1 MERLNLLLGFLLLYS
16 VVLQLGT
23 VVQGLH
29 IYRTFTPTSPDIVLN
44 HLSVD
49 NQTGKVY
56 IGAVNN
62 LYQLN
67 RQLTEEKRVSTG
79 PRLDSVNCAGPDEEG
94 DTSCPDRVD
103 TSNVNKILAI
113 DHQGDRL
120 ITCGTVYHGIC
131 QVRNLRDISQISVSY
146 TPDLSKYVAT
156 NSPSR
161 TTVGFVAPG
170 PQPFEENALYVG
182 STYGE
187 HNVIRENV
195 PAVSIRSL
203 QSSDIFQVMNSGEA
217 KFDVNPT
224 HVRQQ
229 YLISY
234 IHGFSSKSRVYFA
247 TVQMERVPTPGNDPP
262 PYWSKLIRLCLG
274 DINFYSYMEIPFKC
288 LGQNGTNYNLLQ
300 AMYVSKPGQ
309 KLAES
314 MGIQE
319 DDEIL
324 FGVFSASKTPSG
336 IEPLESSALCI
347 FSMSEVNEEFDKVQ
361 EACYTQ
367 QDGGGIAEPLD
378 FAGGSSCT
386 GFTSEVMVRYP
397 CGADFTP
404 KRFGGTAPL
413 TRTAVAEFPTTGLTS
428 VAASTVNDYTAAF
441 LGTTNGQ
448 LIKVLVWSGVAANP
462 YEEITVVL
470 GSRVQQ
476 DMQFDAINPQHLYVM
491 TKNKVSQVKVAE
503 CGQYST
509 CEECHGAG
517 DPYCGW
523 CTLEN
528 RCTQKQECNGH
539 NEVNRWLSVDVDRCI
554 EITQIDPPNLPREG
568 PRTSLTLEVA
578 RLPDGG
584 QTYDCSFR
592 LNSATTYTSTARFD
606 NNGKLVCDDTP
617 PPAQIPPIPPGTD
630 HVTVELWVRV
640 RETDRDIV
648 KAGFDFFDC
657 NALKSCN
664 PCVTS
669 SYSCNWCVSDNKC
682 THNIADNCQD
692 GGTTVGH
699 GERHSCPRIVEL
711 KSERLIPVGLPK
723 AINMSTSNVPG
734 NADDFRCSLN
744 IDGVFVT
751 AEATFRNGIISCSPI
766 QYTYPQDVQEL
777 AVVLGASWRGNNIID
792 NPLGVTVTLYK
803 CSSQRTDCSLCVTA
817 PPRYSCG
824 WCKDTC
830 TVRQACRNRGETWEL
845 ENCPAPTI
853 TDFFPKSGP
862 VNGGTSVTI
871 TGVNMGQK
879 FDDIDGGVTIAGQS
893 CTPIEEQYSI
903 SNKIVCTTGQAMTT
917 TSGPVVV
924 QVGGQANQQGQSADI
939 FYYRDPTVTGFSP
952 VVGPQSGGTRVL
964 IMGELFDTGG
974 EITAR
979 IGRTGDNM
987 WATCIVDEASR
998 TNVSV
1003 ECQTGPIDAT
1013 GLYTLQVLFDGHP
1026 RDAPENY
1033 TFNYTD
1039 DPTVME
1045 VSPLKSFSSGGRQL
1059 TVRGTNL
1066 RIVQIA
1072 AVRVSTSTATRR
1084 KRQATEASMP
1094 CKIESDSM
1102 MTCPS
1107 PDMGQSVGDVDLR
1120 FQLDNVQISLANL
1133 PGCQDSPDSC
1143 KFVYVPN
1150 PEYFP
1155 FEENPKLHTGGI
1167 LAIEG
1172 RNLDQASF
1180 QEDVQVTIGME
1191 ICNVTSLDDDTL
1203 TCEPPESQPLGL
1215 DSEGRKS
1222 NEVLPIVAV
1231 RVGNLKFEIGELQY
1245 QIASAGLVIW
1255 AIILIAAAGGILVII
1270 IIALLFIMRSKKKEA
1285 NRRYEKI
1292 MVQMDTLESNVRNE
1306 CKKAFAELQTDMTDL
1321 TSDLGGTG
1329 IPFLDYRTYMMRV
1342 LFPGQ
1347 DMHPVLKETNVRESR
1362 RVQWEQAMNQFS
1374 ALLNNKHFLLTFI
1387 RIMEESRESFSSRD
1401 KVNVASLLTVALHG
1415 KMEYYT
1421 DILKTLL
1428 LQMIERSVERNPKL
1442 MLRRTESVVDKMLTN
1457 WLSIS
1462 LYPFLKETAGQPLF
1476 MLYKAIK
1483 YQVEKGP
1490 VDSILG
1496 FARYSIT
1503 EDRLLREQVD
1513 HEVLTLN
1520 VVSLPGGPSSN
1531 MPFTVKALS
1540 CDTITQ
1546 VKDKILDMA
1555 YKNIPYSTR
1564 LHADECEL
1572 EWRHGRAGQ
1581 LILRDT
1587 DVTSEMNHRW
1597 KKLNTLEHYKV
1608 PDSCSVALLRKPEQ
1622 QMKLDRTFGKNADKN
1637 LGVNQSL
1644 SSSSLAPLMQGDPEE
1659 GCRYW
1664 HLQVEDS
1671 WVNDNFSNHRNH
1683 KVKARDELERSNS
1696 VKRDSRFLK
1705 EQRAIPEIYL
1715 TRLLAT
1721 KGTLQKFVD
1730 DAFSAILCTSPVP
1743 PSIKY
1748 FFDLLDHEAKK
1759 HGIDDPETLHI
1770 WKTNS
1775 VPLRFWVNVLKNPE
1789 FVFDIFK
1796 LGIVDACLSVV
1807 AQTFIDSCS
1816 AAEHKLGK
1824 DSPSN
1829 KLLYAREIPQ
1839 YRQKVQTYYKEVQQM
1854 TAVSDQEMIT
1864 LLVEET
1870 KDHTHEFNTLAAVN
1884 ELYDYAMKYQDQ
1896 LLDALE
1902 EDTTC
1907 QRMQLAH
1914 KFENISANMEGET
1927 DV

>member
-1622 QMKLDRTFGKNADKN
+1622 QMKLDRTFEN

-1664 HLQVEDS
+1664 HL
-1671 WVNDNFSNHRNH
+1671 
-1683 KVKARDELERSNS
+1683 VKARDELERSNS

>member
-1 MERLNLLLGFLLLYS
+1 MERLNLLPGFLLLYS

-29 IYRTFTPTSPDIVLN
+29 IYRTFSPTSPDIVLN

-79 PRLDSVNCAGPDEEG
+79 PRLDSVNCPGPDEER

-103 TSNVNKILAI
+103 TDNLNKILAI

-146 TPDLSKYVAT
+146 TPDFSKYVAT

-161 TTVGFVAPG
+161 TTVGFAAPG
-170 PQPFEENALYVG
+170 PQPYEENALYVG
-182 STYGE
+182 GTYGE

-224 HVRQQ
+224 ELRQQ

-234 IHGFSSKSRVYFA
+234 IHGFSSKNRVYFA
-247 TVQMERVPTPGNDPP
+247 TVQMERVPKHGDDPP

-336 IEPLESSALCI
+336 TEPLESSALCI
-347 FSMSEVNEEFDKVQ
+347 FSMSEVNEEFSKVQ

-378 FAGGSSCT
+378 FAGGTSCT
-386 GFTSEVMVRYP
+386 KFTSEVMVRYP

-491 TKNKVSQVKVAE
+491 TENKVSQVKVAE

-893 CTPIEEQYSI
+893 CTPIEDQYSI

-979 IGRTGDNM
+979 IGRTRDNM
-987 WATCIVDEASR
+987 WATCIVDESSR

-1039 DPTVME
+1039 DPTIME

-1066 RIVQIA
+1066 RIVQVA

-1133 PGCQDSPDSC
+1133 PGCQDSPDNC

-1155 FEENPKLHTGGI
+1155 FDENPKLHTGGI

-1203 TCEPPESQPLGL
+1203 TCEPPESQPSGL

-1222 NEVLPIVAV
+1222 NEVLPIVVV

-1622 QMKLDRTFGKNADKN
+1622 QMKLDRTFEN

-1659 GCRYW
+1659 GCRHW
-1664 HLQVEDS
+1664 HL
-1671 WVNDNFSNHRNH
+1671 
-1683 KVKARDELERSNS
+1683 VKARDELERSNS

>member
-1 MERLNLLLGFLLLYS
+1 MERLNLLLGFLQL
-16 VVLQLGT
+16 VLQLGT

-29 IYRTFTPTSPDIVLN
+29 VYNTFSPSSPDIVLN

-49 NQTGKVY
+49 NQTGRVY

-67 RQLTEEKRVSTG
+67 RQLSLEKTQSTG
-79 PRLDSVNCAGPDEEG
+79 PRLDSVNCPGPEEEG
-94 DTSCPDRVD
+94 DSTCTDRVE
-103 TSNVNKILAI
+103 TPNVNKILAI
-113 DHQGDRL
+113 DQQGGHL
-120 ITCGTVYHGIC
+120 ITCGTLYQGIC
-131 QVRNLRDISQISVSY
+131 QVRSLGDVTQISVEY
-146 TPDLSKYVAT
+146 TPDFSRYVAT
-156 NSPSR
+156 NSPSN

-170 PQPFEENALYVG
+170 TQPYEENALYVG

-187 HNVIRENV
+187 HHVIRENV

-203 QSSDIFQVMNSGEA
+203 EPSDIFKVVNDDKA
-217 KFDVNPT
+217 KFMVRSES
-224 HVRQQ
+224 RQQ

-234 IHGFSSKSRVYFA
+234 VHGFRSKNHAYFA
-247 TVQMERVPTPGNDPP
+247 TFQMERIPTPGDDPP
-262 PYWSKLIRLCLG
+262 PFWSKLIRLCIG
-274 DINFYSYMEIPFKC
+274 DANFYSYMEIPLKC

-300 AMYVSKPGQ
+300 AVYVSKPGQ
-309 KLAES
+309 KLAQN
-314 MGIQE
+314 MGLPE
-319 DDEIL
+319 DDEML

-336 IEPLESSALCI
+336 KEPLESSALCV
-347 FSMSEVNEEFDKVQ
+347 FSMSEIDAEFNKVQ
-361 EACYTQ
+361 KACYTEE
-367 QDGGGIAEPLD
+367 GGGIAEPLD
-378 FAGGSSCT
+378 FGGGTCLQQREELLER
-386 GFTSEVMVRYP
+386 FP
-397 CGADFTP
+397 CGADFTA
-404 KRFGGTAPL
+404 KQFGGTEAL

-428 VAASTVNDYTAAF
+428 VAASTVNGYTTAF
-441 LGTTNGQ
+441 LGTTNGK
-448 LIKVLVWSGVAANP
+448 LIKVLVWNGDAANP
-462 YEEITVVL
+462 YEEITVVQ

-476 DMQFDAINPQHLYVM
+476 DMQFDAFNPQNLYVM
-491 TKNKVSQVKVAE
+491 TENKVTLVKVAE
-503 CGQYST
+503 CGQYDT
-509 CEECHGAG
+509 CEACHGAG

-528 RCTQKQECNGH
+528 KCSQKQECNGH

-554 EITQIDPPNLPREG
+554 EITQIDPPNLAREG
-568 PRTSLTLEVA
+568 PRTSLTLEVV
-578 RLPDGG
+578 RMPDGG
-584 QTYDCSFR
+584 QKYDCSFR
-592 LNSATTYTSTARFD
+592 HNSVRFSSPANFD
-606 NNGKLVCDDTP
+606 NNGKLVCEGTP
-617 PPAQIPPIPPGTD
+617 PPAQIPSIPPGRD
-630 HVTVELWVRV
+630 HVTVDLWVRV
-640 RETDRDIV
+640 RETDRYIV
-648 KAGFDFFDC
+648 KAQFDFFDC

-669 SYSCNWCVSDNKC
+669 TYDCNWCVSDNKC
-682 THNIADNCQD
+682 THNIADNCQP
-692 GGTTVGH
+692 GGTTVAH
-699 GERHSCPRIVEL
+699 GQRNSCPRITQL
-711 KSERLIPVGLPK
+711 MSEELIPVGLPK
-723 AINMSTSNVPG
+723 AINMSASNVPD
-734 NADDFRCSLN
+734 NADDFRCSLL
-744 IDGVFVT
+744 IQGVYVT
-751 AEATFRNGIISCSPI
+751 TEATYRDGIIYCSPM
-766 QYTYPQDVQEL
+766 QYTYREDVQEL
-777 AVVLGASWRGNNIID
+777 AVALGASWGRSNIID
-792 NPLGVTVTLYK
+792 NPLGETVTLYK

-817 PPRYSCG
+817 APRYSCG
-824 WCKDTC
+824 WCGDTC
-830 TVRQACRNRGETWEL
+830 TVRQVCQNRGGTWEL
-845 ENCPAPTI
+845 MNCPAPTI
-853 TDFFPKSGP
+853 TDFSPKSGP

-871 TGVNMGQK
+871 TGVNMGQR
-879 FDDIDGGVTIAGQS
+879 FTDIMAGVTIAGQS
-893 CTPIEEQYSI
+893 CRPIEDQYSI
-903 SNKIVCTTGQAMTT
+903 SNKIVCITGQAMTT
-917 TSGPVVV
+917 TSGTVEV
-924 QVGGQANQQGQSADI
+924 QVGGNSNQRGQSSDI
-939 FYYRDPTVTGFSP
+939 FYYRDPRVTGFSP
-952 VVGPQSGGTRVL
+952 EVGPQSGGTKVL

-974 EITAR
+974 EVTAR
-979 IGRTGDNM
+979 IGRSGDNM
-987 WATCIVDEASR
+987 WAPCVVDESSR

-1003 ECQTGPIDAT
+1003 KCQTGRIDAT
-1013 GLYTLQVLFDGHP
+1013 GRYTLQVLFDGQS
-1026 RDAPENY
+1026 RDAPGK
-1033 TFNYTD
+1033 FNYTD

-1045 VSPLKSFSSGGRQL
+1045 VFPLKSFSSGGRQL

-1066 RIVQIA
+1066 RIVQNAGI
-1072 AVRVSTSTATRR
+1072 RVSTSTTARR
-1084 KRQATEASMP
+1084 KRQATEASMS
-1094 CKIESDSM
+1094 CDIQSDSM

-1107 PDMGQSVGDVDLR
+1107 PDMGNSTGDVDLT
-1120 FQLDNVQISLANL
+1120 FQLDNVRISLANL
-1133 PGCQDSPDSC
+1133 PGCQVNPDNC

-1150 PEYFP
+1150 PEYFK
-1155 FEENPKLHTGGI
+1155 FENNPKLHTGGI

-1180 QEDVQVTIGME
+1180 QDDVQVTIGSE

-1203 TCEPPESQPLGL
+1203 TCEPPESQPPGL
-1215 DSEGRKS
+1215 DSDGKTSKEI
-1222 NEVLPIVAV
+1222 LPIVVV
-1231 RVGNLKFEIGELQY
+1231 RVGNLRFEIGKLQY
-1245 QIASAGLVIW
+1245 QIPPAGLAFW
-1255 AIILIAAAGGILVII
+1255 AIILIAAAGGFLVLI

-1428 LQMIERSVERNPKL
+1428 LQMIEKSVERNPKL

-1490 VDSILG
+1490 VDAILG

-1520 VVSLPGGPSSN
+1520 VVSLPGGPSGH

-1587 DVTSEMNHRW
+1587 DVTSETNHRW

-1622 QMKLDRTFGKNADKN
+1622 QMKLDRTFEN

-1796 LGIVDACLSVV
+1796 LGIVDACLSVI

-1839 YRQKVQTYYKEVQQM
+1839 YRQKVQTYYREVQQM

>member
-1 MERLNLLLGFLLLYS
+1 MTIIEITY
-16 VVLQLGT
+16 QLVT

-29 IYRTFTPTSPDIVLN
+29 IYRTFTPPDVILN

-56 IGAVNN
+56 IGAVDN

-67 RQLTEEKRVSTG
+67 RQLDVEKTVSTG
-79 PRLDSVNCAGPDEEG
+79 PRLDSVNCPGPAEG
-94 DTSCPDRVD
+94 DTTCPDRVD

-113 DHQGDRL
+113 DQQGGHL
-120 ITCGTVYHGIC
+120 ITCGTVYQGIC

-146 TPDLSKYVAT
+146 TPDFTKYVAT

-187 HNVIRENV
+187 HNDDIVIRENV

-203 QSSDIFQVMNSGEA
+203 QSSTIFQVMNNGEA
-217 KFDVNPT
+217 KFVVNPT
-224 HVRQQ
+224 ELRQQ

-234 IHGFSSKSRVYFA
+234 IHGFSSKNRVYFA
-247 TVQMERVPTPGNDPP
+247 TVQMETVPKPGFDPP
-262 PYWSKLIRLCLG
+262 SYWSKLTRLCLG
-274 DINFYSYMEIPFKC
+274 DVNFYSYMEIPLKC
-288 LGQNGTNYNLLQ
+288 QGQNGTNYNLLQ
-300 AMYVSKPGQ
+300 AVYVSKPGQ

-314 MGIQE
+314 MGLPD
-319 DDEIL
+319 DDEVL

-336 IEPLESSALCI
+336 TEPLDSSALCV
-347 FSMSEVNEEFDKVQ
+347 FSMSEVNEEFGKVQ
-361 EACYTQ
+361 EACYT
-367 QDGGGIAEPLD
+367 GGEGGDGIAKPLE
-378 FAGGSSCT
+378 FAGGTICT
-386 GFTSEVMVRYP
+386 SFQSQIMESYP
-397 CGADFTP
+397 CGDSFTP
-404 KRFGGTAPL
+404 KQFGGTVPL

-448 LIKVLVWSGVAANP
+448 LIKVLVWSGVAADP
-462 YEEITVVL
+462 YEQITVVS

-476 DMQFDAINPQHLYVM
+476 DMQFDAIDPQHLYVM
-491 TKNKVSQVKVAE
+491 TENKSYALCLSYPDLMETLLVLGSRCSQPISRCGTLTSCSSCSNVQVSQVKVAE
-503 CGQYST
+503 CGQYNS

-592 LNSATTYTSTARFD
+592 LNAATTFTSPARFD
-606 NNGKLVCDDTP
+606 NNGKLVCDETP
-617 PPAQIPPIPPGTD
+617 PPAQIPPIPVGRD
-630 HVTVELWVRV
+630 HVTVDLWVRV
-640 RETDRDIV
+640 RETLRDIV

-669 SYSCNWCVSDNKC
+669 SYNCNWCVSDNKC
-682 THNIADNCQD
+682 THNIGDNCQD

-699 GERHSCPRIVEL
+699 GERNSCPLIVALGSVE
-711 KSERLIPVGLPK
+711 LIPVGLPK
-723 AINMSTSNVPG
+723 AINMSTRNVPG
-734 NADDFRCSLN
+734 NANDFRCSLN
-744 IDGVFVT
+744 INGVYVT
-751 AEATFRNGIISCSPI
+751 AEATFRNGIISCSPK
-766 QYTYPQDVQEL
+766 QF
-777 AVVLGASWRGNNIID
+777 A
-792 NPLGVTVTLYK
+792 
-803 CSSQRTDCSLCVTA
+803 
-817 PPRYSCG
+817 
-824 WCKDTC
+824 
-830 TVRQACRNRGETWEL
+830 
-845 ENCPAPTI
+845 
-853 TDFFPKSGP
+853 PKSGP
-862 VNGGTSVTI
+862 VNGGTNVTI
-871 TGVNMGQK
+871 TGVNMGQR
-879 FDDIDGGVTIAGQS
+879 FTDINTGVTIAGQA
-893 CTPIEEQYSI
+893 CRPIEDQYSI

-924 QVGGQANQQGQSADI
+924 QVGVQANQQGQSSDI
-939 FYYRDPTVTGFSP
+939 FYYRDPTVTGFRP
-952 VVGPQSGGTRVL
+952 EVGPQSGGTRVF
-964 IMGELFDTGG
+964 IEGELFDTGG
-974 EITAR
+974 KITAR
-979 IGRTGDNM
+979 IGRPGTGENM
-987 WATCIVDEASR
+987 WALCIVDEASR

-1003 ECQTGPIDAT
+1003 ECQTGHIDAT
-1013 GLYTLQVLFDGHP
+1013 GQYTLQVLFDGHP
-1026 RDAPENY
+1026 RDAPGK
-1033 TFNYTD
+1033 FNYTD
-1039 DPTVME
+1039 DPTIVE
-1045 VSPLKSFSSGGRQL
+1045 VSPLKSFTSGGRQL

-1066 RIVQIA
+1066 RIVQDA

-1094 CKIESDSM
+1094 CKIESDSLM
-1102 MTCPS
+1102 KCPS
-1107 PDMGQSVGDVDLR
+1107 PNMGDSVGDVDLT
-1120 FQLDNVQISLANL
+1120 FQLDNVQISLASL
-1133 PGCQDSPDSC
+1133 PGCQDSPASC
-1143 KFVYVPN
+1143 KFVYVPD

-1155 FEENPKLHTGGI
+1155 FEENPKQHTGGI

-1180 QEDVQVTIGME
+1180 QDDVQVTIGME

-1203 TCEPPESQPLGL
+1203 TCEPPESQPPGL

-1222 NEVLPIVAV
+1222 KEVLPIVVV

-1245 QIASAGLVIW
+1245 QIAPAGLVFW
-1255 AIILIAAAGGILVII
+1255 AIILIAAAGGFLVLI
-1270 IIALLFIMRSKKKEA
+1270 IIALLFIMR
-1285 NRRYEKI
+1285 
-1292 MVQMDTLESNVRNE
+1292 T
-1306 CKKAFAELQTDMTDL
+1306 FAELQTDMTDL

-1401 KVNVASLLTVALHG
+1401 N
-1415 KMEYYT
+1415 
-1421 DILKTLL
+1421 ILKTLL
-1428 LQMIERSVERNPKL
+1428 LHMIEKSVERNPKL

-1490 VDSILG
+1490 VDAILG

-1520 VVSLPGGPSSN
+1520 VVSLPGGPSGHL
-1531 MPFTVKALS
+1531 PFTVKALS

-1622 QMKLDRTFGKNADKN
+1622 QMKLDRTFEN

-1664 HLQVEDS
+1664 HL
-1671 WVNDNFSNHRNH
+1671 
-1683 KVKARDELERSNS
+1683 VKARDELERSNS

-1796 LGIVDACLSVV
+1796 LGIVDACLSVI

-1914 KFENISANMEGET
+1914 KFETISANMEGET